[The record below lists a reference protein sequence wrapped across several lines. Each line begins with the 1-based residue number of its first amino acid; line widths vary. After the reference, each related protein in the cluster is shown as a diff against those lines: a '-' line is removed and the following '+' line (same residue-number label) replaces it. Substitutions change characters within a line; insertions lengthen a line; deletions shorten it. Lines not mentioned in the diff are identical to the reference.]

1 MFWKK
6 QWKKFQN
13 KDGSEKYEI
22 PAYSKDGGHIKSL
35 ERQGGLTTSAT
46 YGGMGVRELQLRMEL
61 IVEPILSKQNSVFE
75 PAKELAVF
83 SKVDQDRFLESVE
96 NISKAKVTR

>member
-6 QWKKFQN
+6 QWKKIQN
-13 KDGSEKYEI
+13 KDGKDEYEI

-35 ERQGGLTTSAT
+35 ERQGGLTTSAS

-61 IVEPILSKQNSVFE
+61 LVEPSIINS
-75 PAKELAVF
+75 
-83 SKVDQDRFLESVE
+83 SQC
-96 NISKAKVTR
+96 I